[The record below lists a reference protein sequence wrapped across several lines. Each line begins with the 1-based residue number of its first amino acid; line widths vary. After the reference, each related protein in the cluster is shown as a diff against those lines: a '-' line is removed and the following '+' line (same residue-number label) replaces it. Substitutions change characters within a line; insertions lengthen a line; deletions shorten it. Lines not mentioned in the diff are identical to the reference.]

1 MLSSIYLGRLKS
13 TMKLCIFYCRS
24 ICPLAFDFKPVL
36 FPGFNFLIET
46 MYGTHGISHIIL
58 DNIIFLLVFLSWNW
72 FSFIAAY
79 IFSRNVKVFSIFFCL
94 RLIFIFLE
102 STNFFIYDL
111 CTALEPSIK
120 KILASYIQQILLS
133 SALCFALRKLSCIC
147 PILLLWSTSLLLDN
161 QVFLSFVFVLLILP
175 VL

>member
-1 MLSSIYLGRLKS
+1 
-13 TMKLCIFYCRS
+13 MKLCIFYCRS

-46 MYGTHGISHIIL
+46 MYGIHGISDIIL

-94 RLIFIFLE
+94 GLIFIFLK